1 MTTITAHADAIRAGD
16 LVVLYLDECHLRHG
30 DVHGYV
36 WGPSDQRMEV
46 RMVNERER
54 QTYFGAVEPLT
65 GELIV
70 MEALSGDATWTIRFL
85 DFLQEC
91 YPGKQLLLCW
101 DGASY
106 HRGDAIRTYLSQC
119 NHGHSHAEWPI
130 TCIQFAPHAPE
141 QNPIEAVWL
150 QVKSFI
156 RKQWQRFDGTFQTV
170 KDLFEE
176 AIMTLP
182 VNFPKLH
189 MYTSHIQLN

>member
-1 MTTITAHADAIRAGD
+1 VTTITDHADAIQAGE
-16 LVVLYLDECHLRHG
+16 LVVLYLDECHLCHG
-30 DVHGYV
+30 DAQGYV
-36 WGPSDQRMEV
+36 WGPSDQRMEIA
-46 RMVNERER
+46 MVNERDR

-65 GELIV
+65 GEVVV
-70 MEALSGDATWTIRFL
+70 MEARSGDAEWTIRFL
-85 DFLQEC
+85 TFLREC
-91 YPGKQLLLCW
+91 YAGKQLLLCW

-106 HRGDAIRTYLSQC
+106 HRGHVVREYLSVC
-119 NHGHSHAEWPI
+119 NHDHPRAKWPI

-141 QNPIEAVWL
+141 QNPIEPVWL

-170 KDLFEE
+170 KNLFEE

-182 VNFPKLH
+182 VDFPKLH